1 MEIAARYRPA
11 GIGAEVGGDFY
22 DAWPV
27 ADGFALAIGDVAGKG
42 PAAAALTALTR
53 HAMRVAA
60 RYESS
65 PSRVLQVA
73 NEAIL
78 GHDNA
83 SEFCTAAL
91 AFLRPSEDG
100 YSMTVSCAGHAPPF
114 VLRERTAEVEEAGI
128 CGTLLGVDVRA
139 QFHDYTTHLG
149 VGDLLAF
156 WTDGVTER
164 RNSGELFGEQRLA
177 DLLAR
182 LPGASAE
189 TIVQRIDEAVVAFA
203 PGLPGRRRRHPRG
216 TRATPGDDRRDR
228 CGDRPGSRRAAGLT
242 RVRIAILVT
251 CLNDALFPE
260 AGAAT
265 ATVLRRLGHE
275 VVFPEAQTC
284 CGQMHWNSGY
294 RPEAVSLIRRTVSA
308 LEPYDVIV
316 CPSGSCT
323 AMIREQYARAA
334 ADAGDDSLAAAV
346 AALRSRVFEL
356 SELLI
361 DRLGVEDVGAELR
374 ARAVYHPTCH
384 SLRGLRVGDRPY
396 RLLRAVSG
404 LELVE
409 LSRADECCG
418 FGGTF
423 AVKNAETSAAM
434 GEDKA
439 AAVEASGADV
449 LVAGDRSCLMHIG
462 GVLSR
467 NASRVRTLHLA
478 EVLASGGAT

>member
-1 MEIAARYRPA
+1 M
-11 GIGAEVGGDFY
+11 
-22 DAWPV
+22 
-27 ADGFALAIGDVAGKG
+27 
-42 PAAAALTALTR
+42 
-53 HAMRVAA
+53 
-60 RYESS
+60 
-65 PSRVLQVA
+65 
-73 NEAIL
+73 
-78 GHDNA
+78 
-83 SEFCTAAL
+83 
-91 AFLRPSEDG
+91 
-100 YSMTVSCAGHAPPF
+100 
-114 VLRERTAEVEEAGI
+114 
-128 CGTLLGVDVRA
+128 
-139 QFHDYTTHLG
+139 
-149 VGDLLAF
+149 
-156 WTDGVTER
+156 
-164 RNSGELFGEQRLA
+164 
-177 DLLAR
+177 
-182 LPGASAE
+182 
-189 TIVQRIDEAVVAFA
+189 
-203 PGLPGRRRRHPRG
+203 
-216 TRATPGDDRRDR
+216 
-228 CGDRPGSRRAAGLT
+228 
-242 RVRIAILVT
+242 RIAILVT

-275 VVFPEAQTC
+275 AVFPREQTC

-294 RPEAVSLIRRTVSA
+294 RREALSLIRRTVET

-334 ADAGDDSLAAAV
+334 TDAGDDSLAAAV
-346 AALRSRVFEL
+346 SALRGRVFEL

-361 DRLGVEDVGAELR
+361 DRLAVEDVGAELH
-374 ARAVYHPTCH
+374 ARAAYHPTCH

-396 RLLRAVSG
+396 RLLRAVRG

-423 AVKNAETSAAM
+423 AVKNAETSAAL

-478 EVLASGGAT
+478 EVLAAGGAP